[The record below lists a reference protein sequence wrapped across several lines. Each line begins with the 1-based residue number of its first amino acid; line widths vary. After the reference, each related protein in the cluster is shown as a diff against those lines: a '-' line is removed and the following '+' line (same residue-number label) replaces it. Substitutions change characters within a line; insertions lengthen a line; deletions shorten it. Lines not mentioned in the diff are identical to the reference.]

1 MSIVVDALSKVYGAQ
16 KALDSISFGAG
27 PGVLGF
33 LGPNGAGKSTT
44 MKILTGFIPQTS
56 GRATVCG
63 FDVETQA
70 IDVKRNVGY
79 LPESNP
85 LYLDMYV
92 KESMAFIAGIH
103 QMKSPQKRIAEVI
116 EQTGLGPEQHKKVGQ
131 LSKGYRQRVG
141 LAQAIL
147 HNPDVLILD
156 EPTSGLDPNQ
166 LIGIRQLILDLGKT
180 KTVILSTHIMQEVEA
195 VCGQVIIINKGKIVA
210 DDTLEGLRSKN
221 KGKTLE
227 NIFIGLTSYGS

>member
-16 KALDSISFGAG
+16 NALDSISFSAA

-56 GRATVCG
+56 GRASVCG

-70 IDVKRNVGY
+70 IDVKRNIGY

-116 EQTGLGPEQHKKVGQ
+116 EQTGLGPEQH
-131 LSKGYRQRVG
+131 
-141 LAQAIL
+141 
-147 HNPDVLILD
+147 
-156 EPTSGLDPNQ
+156 
-166 LIGIRQLILDLGKT
+166 
-180 KTVILSTHIMQEVEA
+180 
-195 VCGQVIIINKGKIVA
+195 
-210 DDTLEGLRSKN
+210 
-221 KGKTLE
+221 
-227 NIFIGLTSYGS
+227 